1 MNPNVD
7 LYLKDG
13 CGRCKYYQTP
23 QCKVHNWIEELEYL
37 RIIANDMGLSE
48 ELKWSVPCYTIEG
61 KNIFI
66 IAAFKDF
73 CAISFF
79 KGSLLKDTKQLLSSP
94 GDNSQSGRY
103 FKFTSLKE
111 IQKQENN
118 IRAYIQEAIDNELSG
133 KKVDFKKPNDIV
145 MPEELIEAL
154 EKDTSFNTAFHAL
167 TPGRQRGWVLH
178 YSGAKQSATRIS
190 RIEKS
195 KEKVLKGLGWNE

>member
-37 RIIANDMGLSE
+37 RIIANDLGLTE
-48 ELKWSVPCYTIEG
+48 ELKWSVPCYTVEG

-118 IRAYIQEAIDNELSG
+118 IRNYIQEAIDNELNG

-154 EKDTSFNTAFHAL
+154 EKDTSFNMAFHAL

>member
-1 MNPNVD
+1 MNPKVD

-23 QCKVHNWIEELEYL
+23 QCKVHTWVEELEYL
-37 RIIANDMGLSE
+37 RIIANDMGLLE
-48 ELKWSVPCYTIEG
+48 ELKWSVPCYTVEG

-66 IAAFKDF
+66 IAAFKDY

-103 FKFTSLKE
+103 FKFTSLKD
-111 IQKQENN
+111 IQKHENN
-118 IRAYIQEAIDNELSG
+118 IRAYIQEAIDNELIG
-133 KKVDFKKPNDIV
+133 KKVEFKKPNDME
-145 MPEELIEAL
+145 MPEELKEML
-154 EKDTSFNTAFHAL
+154 DKDISFNTAFHAL
-167 TPGRQRGWVLH
+167 TPGRQRGWILH
-178 YSGAKQSATRIS
+178 YSSAKQSATRIS

-195 KEKVLKGLGWNE
+195 KEKVLKGLGWSE